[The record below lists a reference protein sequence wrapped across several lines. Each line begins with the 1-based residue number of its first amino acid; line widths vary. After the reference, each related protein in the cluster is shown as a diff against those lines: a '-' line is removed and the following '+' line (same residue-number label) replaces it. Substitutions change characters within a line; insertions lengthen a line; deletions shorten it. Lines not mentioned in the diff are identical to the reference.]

1 MRPHTRTH
9 CSRKGECEGEVS
21 GHDSEQWPACSP
33 CLQQTR
39 CLGARTGHRQLA
51 LVELPAELLIKIL
64 EYMTFKENSTVRLVC
79 RRLNELCAARLNSS
93 FNRLQNNMLVR
104 FQSIKSQMP
113 RRESAR
119 RNHPLARECDIVE
132 TLHMRLTLLQ
142 MTFGKHIERKH
153 ICFFPGEILDEVIR
167 ILSYI
172 ALTQPLGRAYKVT
185 DELFDLSTMAMEYF
199 KENIEPSLPEITYF
213 GSDFLDFTPPFSSP
227 SKRLQNPLT
236 TVGFDSP
243 ISSRA
248 SAVGS
253 SCSEPP
259 LPYTGMDGM
268 EGEYEEGNT
277 LGRDSAPQSNM
288 VLRKRIRRIRAG
300 MKKYNTQLDEV
311 KRELKT
317 CKSKMDSQSKQ
328 VSEYASRLDDYDKK
342 FEENSR
348 KFGTLLTELNKCKTE
363 LQYYRSRSH
372 LMQCLNCGSSLTDP
386 PSESPDQPPN
396 ELGGHQLHNPQLHNP
411 DGFHALGVDKQ
422 ALVEDWLNP
431 EPGETPEPPTEGGFH
446 AAAPTVQHAG
456 PCIAGPS
463 HQPQLKMSKTE
474 ESYQRS
480 GPGSPGYTR
489 HSPRSPGGA
498 GEACGAPRTAKRK
511 SKEGSGPAGVSCS
524 GKMTRCKRPKVAASQ
539 GALSN

>member
-1 MRPHTRTH
+1 M
-9 CSRKGECEGEVS
+9 
-21 GHDSEQWPACSP
+21 
-33 CLQQTR
+33 
-39 CLGARTGHRQLA
+39 
-51 LVELPAELLIKIL
+51 
-64 EYMTFKENSTVRLVC
+64 
-79 RRLNELCAARLNSS
+79 
-93 FNRLQNNMLVR
+93 
-104 FQSIKSQMP
+104 
-113 RRESAR
+113 
-119 RNHPLARECDIVE
+119 
-132 TLHMRLTLLQ
+132 
-142 MTFGKHIERKH
+142 
-153 ICFFPGEILDEVIR
+153 
-167 ILSYI
+167 SYI

-227 SKRLQNPLT
+227 SKRLPNAL

-259 LPYTGMDGM
+259 LPYNSMDGVEADYDC
-268 EGEYEEGNT
+268 EGG
-277 LGRDSAPQSNM
+277 GMGKDSAPQSNM

-311 KRELKT
+311 KRELKS

-386 PSESPDQPPN
+386 PSETADQ
-396 ELGGHQLHNPQLHNP
+396 
-411 DGFHALGVDKQ
+411 
-422 ALVEDWLNP
+422 
-431 EPGETPEPPTEGGFH
+431 
-446 AAAPTVQHAG
+446 VQHSVTSADDLY
-456 PCIAGPS
+456 PTLP
-463 HQPQLKMSKTE
+463 
-474 ESYQRS
+474 
-480 GPGSPGYTR
+480 
-489 HSPRSPGGA
+489 
-498 GEACGAPRTAKRK
+498 TAIH
-511 SKEGSGPAGVSCS
+511 
-524 GKMTRCKRPKVAASQ
+524 
-539 GALSN
+539 L

>member
-1 MRPHTRTH
+1 M
-9 CSRKGECEGEVS
+9 
-21 GHDSEQWPACSP
+21 
-33 CLQQTR
+33 
-39 CLGARTGHRQLA
+39 
-51 LVELPAELLIKIL
+51 
-64 EYMTFKENSTVRLVC
+64 
-79 RRLNELCAARLNSS
+79 
-93 FNRLQNNMLVR
+93 
-104 FQSIKSQMP
+104 
-113 RRESAR
+113 
-119 RNHPLARECDIVE
+119 
-132 TLHMRLTLLQ
+132 
-142 MTFGKHIERKH
+142 
-153 ICFFPGEILDEVIR
+153 DEVFR

-227 SKRLQNPLT
+227 SKRMATPL

-259 LPYTGMDGM
+259 IPYSGMDGV
-268 EGEYEEGNT
+268 EVDYEEANSA
-277 LGRDSAPQSNM
+277 RDSAPQSNM

-317 CKSKMDSQSKQ
+317 CKSKMDTQNKQ

-372 LMQCLNCGSSLTDP
+372 LMQVSYRVRKGKVGRMKDAVKWKGEWVQVEWWVGAVIGREL
-386 PSESPDQPPN
+386 
-396 ELGGHQLHNPQLHNP
+396 LGGVLIL
-411 DGFHALGVDKQ
+411 FLFSASTVAQ
-422 ALVEDWLNP
+422 A
-431 EPGETPEPPTEGGFH
+431 
-446 AAAPTVQHAG
+446 
-456 PCIAGPS
+456 
-463 HQPQLKMSKTE
+463 
-474 ESYQRS
+474 
-480 GPGSPGYTR
+480 
-489 HSPRSPGGA
+489 
-498 GEACGAPRTAKRK
+498 
-511 SKEGSGPAGVSCS
+511 
-524 GKMTRCKRPKVAASQ
+524 
-539 GALSN
+539 